1 MKIEQIILNN
11 FGSYQGENVF
21 NTTVTND
28 KTIIL
33 VGGKNGAGKTTL
45 LTAIRLCLYGYQSM
59 GHKSMNS
66 TYNKS
71 IIKLI
76 NNNAKLHKPANA
88 GVSVI
93 ISISNG
99 HSIDSYELSRC
110 WELDVTLNESFEI
123 KRNGVLLSAEEV
135 ADFENYLLSLIP
147 PELFN
152 FYFFDGEKI
161 ADFFMNEGSNTR
173 IKNAFLTLCGYDTFE
188 IMRKNFK
195 RVGSDKKISET
206 ALDEYISAKE
216 ELQNSES
223 YLRVVE
229 LELSNYKDD
238 IVTCDS
244 EIVELNKSY
253 INSGGISQEEW
264 DKLQNELREEEKK
277 REQYNIQLKR
287 WANEI
292 IPFLIVKPQI
302 AMLKNQIVAE
312 TGNLKVN
319 NFCELIENVIGR
331 DEFNHEKLKTIE
343 ELKQYVIKSFK
354 HQNEIILDLSFEK
367 TASLIALIN
376 NILDF
381 DETQIE
387 RIKKEIKMSLNKS
400 ARIRKKLDATN
411 VNGVQY
417 YANKKAELFEQ
428 KAKLLE
434 LQVSLEQQ
442 LVLTQAELETRKQKF
457 ERAKSE
463 LEVELKKSSIN
474 DISTKAIFMLDKLQE
489 NLYHKQIE
497 KLEKFFKEEIKTLMR
512 KSNFIDD
519 ISIDDDFAVHIY
531 RKQEMNLGD
540 LYNIFNT
547 NTDVQVL
554 SLLGKKA
561 IRVLAQIA
569 KTDNINT
576 VVQFCK
582 EHSKMSTILPIEI
595 DKMSLSSGEK
605 QIFIMALYHSMVK
618 LGNHEIPFIIDTPF
632 ARIDTEHR
640 YNISK
645 HFFSALKGQ
654 VFILSTNEEI
664 NTTHFKLLEEKI
676 ASTYMLEN
684 SDNKRTNIV
693 SNAYFEV

>member
-1 MKIEQIILNN
+1 MKIDQIILNN
-11 FGSYQGENVF
+11 FGSYQGENIF
-21 NTTVTND
+21 NTTVTKD

-76 NNNAKLHKPANA
+76 NNNAKLQKPAKA
-88 GVSVI
+88 SVCVA
-93 ISISNG
+93 ISITNG
-99 HSIDSYELSRC
+99 QNIDKYELKRC
-110 WELDVTLNESFEI
+110 WELDSALKESFEI
-123 KRNGVLLSAEEV
+123 LKNGEFLSTEEI

-195 RVGSDKKISET
+195 RVGTDKKSSSTVLEEYLATKDEFQKSQKELVDTET
-206 ALDEYISAKE
+206 ALD
-216 ELQNSES
+216 NC
-223 YLRVVE
+223 
-229 LELSNYKDD
+229 KDD

-244 EIVELNKSY
+244 EISELNKSY
-253 INSGGISQEEW
+253 INNGGISQEEW
-264 DKLQNELREEEKK
+264 DDLQNQLREEDKK
-277 REQYNIQLKR
+277 REQYSIQLKK
-287 WANEI
+287 WANEL
-292 IPFLIVKPQI
+292 IPFLMIKPQI
-302 AMLKNQIVAE
+302 ESLKNQIIAE
-312 TGNLKVN
+312 NENLKVN
-319 NFCELIENVIGR
+319 NFCEIIDNIVGEDDFKGDQIN
-331 DEFNHEKLKTIE
+331 TIE
-343 ELKQYVIKSFK
+343 ALREYVIKSYK
-354 HQNEIILDLSFEK
+354 KENDLILDLSFEK
-367 TASLIALIN
+367 TASLLAQIN
-376 NILDF
+376 SVLDF
-381 DETQIE
+381 DESKIE
-387 RIKKEIKMSLNKS
+387 KIKKDSKNSLNKS
-400 ARIRKKLDATN
+400 TRIRKKLDATN
-411 VNGVQY
+411 INGVQDY
-417 YANKKAELFEQ
+417 SVKKADLLEKKAE
-428 KAKLLE
+428 LLE
-434 LQVSLEQQ
+434 LQVSLEQKLILSQ
-442 LVLTQAELETRKQKF
+442 VEVESQKQKF
-457 ERAKSE
+457 EKTKSE
-463 LEVELKKSSIN
+463 LEAELKKTSIN
-474 DISTKAIFMLDKLQE
+474 DISTKAIVMLDKLQE
-489 NLYHKQIE
+489 TLYHKQIE
-497 KLEKFFKEEIKTLMR
+497 KLEMFFKDEIKTLMR

-582 EHSKMSTILPIEI
+582 ENSKMSTILPIEI